1 LGSDR
6 VGKLAREGA
15 VLVSNPILEHAVVR
29 TGQHRSQGIN
39 SYCSIGRIFI
49 KGFEPARRDTAPSH
63 QHSAGTI
70 MTEKPAPATL
80 AEMFTPI
87 QDLPS
92 APIIFFEFCP
102 TLGNNNG
109 LINVMLAASLVMPTS
124 GPGTDTVPVA
134 VAHLRCTTAAAL
146 QLREALGKALQLGA
160 AFEAPQGR
168 AN

>member
-1 LGSDR
+1 
-6 VGKLAREGA
+6 
-15 VLVSNPILEHAVVR
+15 
-29 TGQHRSQGIN
+29 
-39 SYCSIGRIFI
+39 
-49 KGFEPARRDTAPSH
+49 
-63 QHSAGTI
+63 

-80 AEMFTPI
+80 AEMFIPI

-109 LINVMLAASLVMPTS
+109 LINVMLAANLVMPTS
-124 GPGTDTVPVA
+124 GPGTDAIPVA

-146 QLREALGKALQLGA
+146 QLREALDKALQLGA
-160 AFEAPQGR
+160 AFEVPQGR

>member
-1 LGSDR
+1 
-6 VGKLAREGA
+6 
-15 VLVSNPILEHAVVR
+15 
-29 TGQHRSQGIN
+29 
-39 SYCSIGRIFI
+39 
-49 KGFEPARRDTAPSH
+49 
-63 QHSAGTI
+63 
-70 MTEKPAPATL
+70 MTEKPAPAPATL

-109 LINVMLAASLVMPTS
+109 LINIMLAAGLVMPTS
-124 GPGTDTVPVA
+124 GPGTETVPVA
-134 VAHLRCTTAAAL
+134 VAHLRCSTAAAV
-146 QLREALGKALQLGA
+146 QLREALGKAIQLGT